1 MLIRLGYDIGFSLS
15 APTAM
20 TALLHVHPC
29 RAADLRQPDL
39 MSAAPVEKF
48 SMFEDCFGNRCT
60 RFLAIGNSLSITGS
74 AVIESAESP
83 DPIGLDA
90 AQLPVEDLPNEAL
103 QFLLSSRYCEV
114 DSMSSIALDLF
125 SHTPPGWERVA
136 AICDWVNARVRFGY
150 HHARATR
157 TALEVFVERV
167 GVCRDFQHLAVT
179 LCRAMN
185 IPARYATGY
194 LGDIGVPPSTNPM
207 DFSAWFEVYLGDR
220 WWTFDAR
227 HRMPRIGRVLMAVG
241 RDAADVALTTSFGQT
256 TLQRFEVVTEVIA
269 GI

>member
-1 MLIRLGYDIGFSLS
+1 MLIRLGYDIGFSLP
-15 APTAM
+15 APTPIM
-20 TALLHVHPC
+20 ALLHVHPS
-29 RAADLRQPDL
+29 RTADLREPDL
-39 MSAAPVEKF
+39 MSATPVEKF
-48 SMFEDCFGNRCT
+48 AIFEDFFGNRCT
-60 RFLAIGNSLSITGS
+60 RFFATGDQLSLTGS
-74 AVIESAESP
+74 CIIESAETP
-83 DPIGLDA
+83 DPAAFGA
-90 AQLPVEDLPNEAL
+90 AQLPIEDLPSDTL

-114 DSMSSIALDLF
+114 DSMSSIAIDLF
-125 SHTPPGWERVA
+125 SHTPPGWERVV

-194 LGDIGVPPSTNPM
+194 LGDIGVPPSPNPM

-220 WWTFDAR
+220 WWTCDAR

-256 TLQRFEVVTEVIA
+256 TLERFQVTTEVIA
-269 GI
+269 GV

>member
-20 TALLHVHPC
+20 MAMLHVHPS
-29 RAADLRQPDL
+29 RAGDLREPDL
-39 MSAAPVEKF
+39 MSASPVERF
-48 SMFEDCFGNRCT
+48 SMFEDCFGNRCS
-60 RFLAIGNSLSITGS
+60 RFLASGEYLSLTGS
-74 AVIESAESP
+74 TVIESVETP
-83 DPIGLDA
+83 DPIATGAVL
-90 AQLPVEDLPNEAL
+90 LPVEALPSDTL

-114 DSMSSIALDLF
+114 DSMSGIAIDLF
-125 SHTPPGWERVA
+125 SHTAPGWERVT

-167 GVCRDFQHLAVT
+167 GVCRNFQHLAVT

-194 LGDIGVPPSTNPM
+194 LGDIGVPPSPDPM

-220 WWTFDAR
+220 WWTCDAR
-227 HRMPRIGRVLMAVG
+227 HRVPRIGRVLMAVG

-269 GI
+269 V